1 MGRILFLAKYSLYY
15 YYSFSNDFDNGIQ
28 HGLRTPN
35 IDINQRNLK
44 FWVNVAKYFMQLAH
58 GLWTPNEGI
67 DQRNLKFWA
76 DVVDKICFGHIYKFG
91 IGI

>member
-44 FWVNVAKYFMQLAH
+44 FWVDVAKYALAIPINL
-58 GLWTPNEGI
+58 GLGFDFRPCSEG
-67 DQRNLKFWA
+67 DFLTGHLKS
-76 DVVDKICFGHIYKFG
+76 VKVS
-91 IGI
+91 

>member
-44 FWVNVAKYFMQLAH
+44 FWVNVAKYALAIPINL
-58 GLWTPNEGI
+58 GLELNFWPFNE
-67 DQRNLKFWA
+67 DYFLYES
-76 DVVDKICFGHIYKFG
+76 VVRGMGQHFR
-91 IGI
+91 